1 MNLKQLFSNHYF
13 VRLALALVLLG
24 GFVPGAAP
32 VAADPLPGNIPTTAQ
47 TLDFSAIAAGGEH
60 TCALTGT
67 GGVKCWGANGYGQL
81 GDGTTIQRS
90 VPVEVNGL
98 SFGVTAITAGGSHT
112 CALTTGGGVKCWGR
126 NEYGQLG
133 DGTTENRMTPVEVSG
148 LSSGV
153 TAIAAGGSHTCALT
167 DGGGV
172 KCWGYNVFGQ
182 LGDGTT
188 IQRSVPVEVS
198 GLSSGV
204 SAIAAGGHH
213 TCALISS
220 GDVKCWGANWYGQLG
235 DGTTENRTTP
245 VEVSGL
251 SSAVSAIAAG
261 KYHTCALTDGGGVK
275 CWGDNEY
282 GQLGDGTTDDRLTPV
297 DVSGLASGVSAIA
310 VGVVHTCALIS
321 SGDVKC
327 WGDNYYG
334 QLGDGTTEYRTTP
347 VEVSEMS
354 SAVSAIAAG
363 GEHTCALTTGGGVKC
378 WGRNYSG
385 ELGDGTIIR
394 RSVAVEV
401 SGLSSAVSAI
411 AAGFDHTCALT
422 TGGGVKCWGDNYY
435 GQLGDGTIIQR
446 SVLVEVS
453 GLSSG
458 VTAIAAG
465 EYHTC
470 ALTDGGGVK
479 CWGYNYRGQLGD
491 GTYDSRMT
499 PVDVSGLSSGI
510 SAIAAGGWHTCAL
523 TTGGGVK
530 CWGYNWYGQLGDGT
544 NYSRITPVEVSGLSS
559 GVTAIAAG
567 GGHTC
572 ALTDGGGVKCWGGNY
587 YGQLG
592 DGTTENR
599 TTPVDV
605 SGLSPGVTAIAA
617 GGVHTC
623 ALTDG
628 GGVKCWGDNEYG
640 QLGDGTTENRMTPV
654 EVSGLSSAVT
664 AIAAGYYHSCA
675 LTTGGGVK
683 CWGDNYRGQLGDGT
697 TEYRTT
703 PVDVSGLASRVSAIA
718 VGEYHTCA
726 LTANGR
732 AKCWGSDSDGQL
744 GVGTILYHTT
754 PVDLGGPSLTLN
766 YPTAQPGSYF
776 TLSGWNF
783 PADTQG
789 SLTIN
794 GQVITTALAINPTGS
809 FIVFLNTAGAEA
821 GSYVVTVSVNP
832 EAMTGFLLTEDAP
845 LRPQEGGGQ
854 EYVVPGG
861 VAYHDFIFIHLP
873 LVVR

>member
-1 MNLKQLFSNHYF
+1 
-13 VRLALALVLLG
+13 
-24 GFVPGAAP
+24 
-32 VAADPLPGNIPTTAQ
+32 
-47 TLDFSAIAAGGEH
+47 
-60 TCALTGT
+60 
-67 GGVKCWGANGYGQL
+67 
-81 GDGTTIQRS
+81 
-90 VPVEVNGL
+90 
-98 SFGVTAITAGGSHT
+98 
-112 CALTTGGGVKCWGR
+112 
-126 NEYGQLG
+126 
-133 DGTTENRMTPVEVSG
+133 
-148 LSSGV
+148 
-153 TAIAAGGSHTCALT
+153 
-167 DGGGV
+167 
-172 KCWGYNVFGQ
+172 
-182 LGDGTT
+182 
-188 IQRSVPVEVS
+188 
-198 GLSSGV
+198 
-204 SAIAAGGHH
+204 
-213 TCALISS
+213 
-220 GDVKCWGANWYGQLG
+220 
-235 DGTTENRTTP
+235 
-245 VEVSGL
+245 
-251 SSAVSAIAAG
+251 
-261 KYHTCALTDGGGVK
+261 
-275 CWGDNEY
+275 
-282 GQLGDGTTDDRLTPV
+282 
-297 DVSGLASGVSAIA
+297 
-310 VGVVHTCALIS
+310 
-321 SGDVKC
+321 
-327 WGDNYYG
+327 
-334 QLGDGTTEYRTTP
+334 
-347 VEVSEMS
+347 
-354 SAVSAIAAG
+354 
-363 GEHTCALTTGGGVKC
+363 
-378 WGRNYSG
+378 
-385 ELGDGTIIR
+385 
-394 RSVAVEV
+394 
-401 SGLSSAVSAI
+401 
-411 AAGFDHTCALT
+411 
-422 TGGGVKCWGDNYY
+422 
-435 GQLGDGTIIQR
+435 
-446 SVLVEVS
+446 
-453 GLSSG
+453 
-458 VTAIAAG
+458 
-465 EYHTC
+465 
-470 ALTDGGGVK
+470 
-479 CWGYNYRGQLGD
+479 
-491 GTYDSRMT
+491 
-499 PVDVSGLSSGI
+499 
-510 SAIAAGGWHTCAL
+510 
-523 TTGGGVK
+523 
-530 CWGYNWYGQLGDGT
+530 
-544 NYSRITPVEVSGLSS
+544 
-559 GVTAIAAG
+559 
-567 GGHTC
+567 
-572 ALTDGGGVKCWGGNY
+572 
-587 YGQLG
+587 LG

-873 LVVR
+873 LVLR